1 MMGNEVNGM
10 GRLKVVKNSAQ
21 DGGIGIRL
29 KDLKIDLDGSALN
42 PEKVWGILAGTLVH
56 LKTVKGYEGDP
67 WHSDKLMGEAA
78 KELYLRAY
86 REGAQAALNEAVNQG
101 LIR

>member
-1 MMGNEVNGM
+1 M

-21 DGGIGIRL
+21 DGGIKISKLNL
-29 KDLKIDLDGSALN
+29 KNLEIDIDGSELD
-42 PEKVWGILAGTLVH
+42 PVKLWGFLAGNVVH
-56 LKTVKGYEGDP
+56 NSVCRGLKGDP
-67 WHSDKLMGEAA
+67 WRNEKLVGEAA

>member
-1 MMGNEVNGM
+1 M
-10 GRLKVVKNSAQ
+10 GRIKVITNSAH
-21 DGGIGIRL
+21 DGEIGIRL
-29 KDLKIDLDGSALN
+29 KDLKIDIDGSALN

-56 LKTVKGYEGDP
+56 LKIVKDYEGDP
-67 WHSDKLMGEAA
+67 WHSDKLVGEAA

>member
-1 MMGNEVNGM
+1 M
-10 GRLKVVKNSAQ
+10 GRIKVITNSAH

-29 KDLKIDLDGSALN
+29 KDLKIDIDGSALN

-56 LKTVKGYEGDP
+56 LKIVKDYEGDP
-67 WHSDKLMGEAA
+67 WHSDKLVGEAA

-86 REGAQAALNEAVNQG
+86 REGAQAALNEAERQG
-101 LIR
+101 ILKK

>member
-1 MMGNEVNGM
+1 M
-10 GRLKVVKNSAQ
+10 GRLKVVKNSVQ
-21 DGGIGIRL
+21 DGGGIGILL
-29 KDLKIDLDGSALN
+29 KDLKIDIDGSALN
-42 PEKVWGILAGTLVH
+42 PEEVWGRLAGTLVH

-67 WHSDKLMGEAA
+67 WHSDKLVGEAA